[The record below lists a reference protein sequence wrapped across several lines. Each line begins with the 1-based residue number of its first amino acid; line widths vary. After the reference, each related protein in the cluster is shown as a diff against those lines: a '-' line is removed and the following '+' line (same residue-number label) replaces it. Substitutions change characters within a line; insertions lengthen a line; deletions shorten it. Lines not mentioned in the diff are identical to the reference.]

1 MQKQKSI
8 LTADGSHTLFS
19 EIHGAYYHSMNGA
32 LTESQHIF
40 INSGFKHLSGALN
53 QISILEIG
61 LGTGLN
67 AALTA
72 SESLISGVETLYT
85 ALELYPITEQQIKDL
100 NYSQILNPEVAECW
114 SRIMLAEWNSSIEIN
129 QTFRICKVNEDFTK
143 WIPVENFSL
152 IYFDAFAPDDQPEM
166 WSVEMFQKLYSS
178 LSIGGILVTYS
189 SKGIVKQALRAAGFR
204 VERLAGPPGKR
215 HILRAVKE

>member
-19 EIHGAYYHSMNGA
+19 KIHGAYYHSMNGA

-40 INSGFKHLSGALN
+40 INSGFKHLSGALK

-85 ALELYPITEQQIKDL
+85 GLELYPITEKQIKDL

-166 WSVEMFQKLYSS
+166 WSVEMFQKLFSS
-178 LSIGGILVTYS
+178 LSVGGVLVTYS

-215 HILRAVKE
+215 HILRAVK

>member
-1 MQKQKSI
+1 
-8 LTADGSHTLFS
+8 
-19 EIHGAYYHSMNGA
+19 MNGA

-40 INSGFKHLSGALN
+40 INSGFKHLSGALK

-85 ALELYPITEQQIKDL
+85 GLELYPITEKQIKDL

-166 WSVEMFQKLYSS
+166 WSVEMFQKLFSS
-178 LSIGGILVTYS
+178 LSVGGVLVTYS

-215 HILRAVKE
+215 HILRAVK

>member
-1 MQKQKSI
+1 
-8 LTADGSHTLFS
+8 
-19 EIHGAYYHSMNGA
+19 MNGA

-215 HILRAVKE
+215 HILRAVKG